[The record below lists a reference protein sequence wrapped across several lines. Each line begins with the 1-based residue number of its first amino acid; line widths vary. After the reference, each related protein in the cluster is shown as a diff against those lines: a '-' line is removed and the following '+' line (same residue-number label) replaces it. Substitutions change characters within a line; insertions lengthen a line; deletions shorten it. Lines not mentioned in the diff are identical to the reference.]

1 MTAPASPAHL
11 LEGGCLV
18 RHQGRLWL
26 KAQRPAKDYI
36 NHYLVPSRAEP
47 GMALLY
53 IDPETELEP
62 VAAKPSFSG
71 LSPRPQGE
79 ETQFG
84 DLVDTASGRFI
95 KALDIKKDGQRHSA
109 YVDILT
115 GEVRPRQER
124 NVTAIYA
131 DWILEI

>member
-1 MTAPASPAHL
+1 MTALSSPAHL
-11 LEGGCLV
+11 LKGGSLI

-26 KAQRPAKDYI
+26 KAQRAAKDYI
-36 NHYLVPSRAEP
+36 NHYLVPCRAEP
-47 GMALLY
+47 GMALHY

-62 VAAKPSFSG
+62 AAAEPRLSG
-71 LSPRPQGE
+71 LSPRPQGAE
-79 ETQFG
+79 AQFG
-84 DLVDTASGRFI
+84 DLVESALGRFI
-95 KALDIKKDGQRHSA
+95 KVLDIKKDGQRHSA

-131 DWILEI
+131 NWILEI